1 MIFLPD
7 TNVWIHF
14 LNPGENLVKARFLS
28 VDPASIRICSVV
40 KAELYYG
47 AMKSN
52 RTAENLLLLEDL
64 FVNFESLPFDD
75 DAARKY
81 GEIRS
86 ILARQGTPIGPNDLM
101 IAAVAAVH
109 KAVVV
114 THNIREF
121 SRVTILQLDDWEQ
134 DA

>member
-7 TNVWIHF
+7 TNVWIRF
-14 LNPGENLVKARFLS
+14 LNPGANHVKEHFFSL
-28 VDPASIRICSVV
+28 DPTSIRICSVV

-47 AMKSN
+47 AMKSS
-52 RTAENLLLLEDL
+52 RTAENLSLLDGF

-86 ILARQGTPIGPNDLM
+86 TLARLGTPIGPNDLM
-101 IAAVAAVH
+101 IASVASVH

-114 THNIREF
+114 THNTREF
-121 SRVTILQLDDWEQ
+121 SRVTGLQLEDWEQ
-134 DA
+134 G

>member
-7 TNVWIHF
+7 TNAWIRF
-14 LNPGENLVKARFLS
+14 LNPGANHVKEHFLLL
-28 VDPASIRICSVV
+28 DPTSIRICSVV

-47 AMKSN
+47 AMKSS
-52 RTAENLLLLEDL
+52 RTAENLSLLDGL

-75 DAARKY
+75 DAARQY

-86 ILARQGTPIGPNDLM
+86 TLARLGTPIGPNDLM
-101 IAAVAAVH
+101 IAAVASVH

-114 THNIREF
+114 THNTWEF
-121 SRVTILQLDDWEQ
+121 SRVTGLQLEDWEQ
-134 DA
+134 G